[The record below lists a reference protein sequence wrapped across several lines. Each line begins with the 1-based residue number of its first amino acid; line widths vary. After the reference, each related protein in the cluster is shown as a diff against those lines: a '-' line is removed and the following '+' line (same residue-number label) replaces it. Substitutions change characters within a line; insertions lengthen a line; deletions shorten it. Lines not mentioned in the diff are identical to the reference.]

1 MVFKFTDS
9 ISGIFFGKHEISRV
23 YLGTTI
29 VYQKKAPVQ
38 NDSLIFN
45 KLRKYNSGFFYN
57 KKE

>member
-23 YLGTTI
+23 YLGKTI
-29 VYQKKAPVQ
+29 VYQKKYPVQ

>member
-1 MVFKFTDS
+1 MVFKFTDN

-23 YLGTTI
+23 YLGKTI

-45 KLRKYNSGFFYN
+45 RLRKYNSGFFYN